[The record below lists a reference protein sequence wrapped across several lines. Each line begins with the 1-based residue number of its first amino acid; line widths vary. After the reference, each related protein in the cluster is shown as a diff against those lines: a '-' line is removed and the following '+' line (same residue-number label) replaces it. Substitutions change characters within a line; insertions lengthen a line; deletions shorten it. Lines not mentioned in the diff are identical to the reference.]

1 MDGLWNFTRSVKER
15 TERDKF
21 EFLAAEQ
28 SKKAAYV
35 AQPLIG
41 NSSDEDLYVTETR
54 QELIKQLIKTT
65 DSIFSFQGTV
75 E

>member
-35 AQPLIG
+35 AQPL
-41 NSSDEDLYVTETR
+41 SSDEDLYVTETR